1 MFRVLRLLAFA
12 CFAGVV
18 VFAVWLIFLASAP
31 LPLLSENVEFS
42 ILTGSSL
49 RSATRQ
55 MAEAGVP
62 LSEAHFNLLAR
73 ITGKGTRIKAGSYE
87 VARGASPWELL
98 RKITSGDVLLSEA
111 MFVEGWT
118 FTQIRRAL
126 DALEAVR
133 HDTRGLT
140 DAQIMERLGLPSGM
154 AAEGLFFPETY
165 LFAKGESDLKVLARA
180 HRLMSRKLEAVW
192 EARGEGLPYK
202 TTYEALILAS
212 IVEKETGDPAERATI
227 AGVFVNRLR
236 IGMRLQTDPTV
247 IYGMGELYKGN
258 IRKADLERD
267 TPFNSYTRAGLPPHP
282 IAMPGLAALR
292 AAVNP
297 AKTDAIYFVAR
308 GDGSHQFSRT
318 LEEHNRAVTRYQ
330 KKGRP

>member
-31 LPLLSENVEFS
+31 LPLPSENVEFS

-126 DALEAVR
+126 DALEAEAAAFVCEHLSR
-133 HDTRGLT
+133 
-140 DAQIMERLGLPSGM
+140 SG
-154 AAEGLFFPETY
+154 P
-165 LFAKGESDLKVLARA
+165 
-180 HRLMSRKLEAVW
+180 
-192 EARGEGLPYK
+192 
-202 TTYEALILAS
+202 AL
-212 IVEKETGDPAERATI
+212 
-227 AGVFVNRLR
+227 
-236 IGMRLQTDPTV
+236 
-247 IYGMGELYKGN
+247 
-258 IRKADLERD
+258 
-267 TPFNSYTRAGLPPHP
+267 
-282 IAMPGLAALR
+282 ALR
-292 AAVNP
+292 P
-297 AKTDAIYFVAR
+297 
-308 GDGSHQFSRT
+308 
-318 LEEHNRAVTRYQ
+318 
-330 KKGRP
+330 GRPSQ